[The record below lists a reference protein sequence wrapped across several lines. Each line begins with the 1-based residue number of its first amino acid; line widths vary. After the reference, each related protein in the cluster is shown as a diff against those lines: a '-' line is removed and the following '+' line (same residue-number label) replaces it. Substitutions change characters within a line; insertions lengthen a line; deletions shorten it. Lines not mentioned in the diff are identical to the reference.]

1 MIDESILKDMNEKV
15 SNSYIRESN
24 RLQQAQ
30 SQLLKCIIARE
41 EKGKYVPAFNAG
53 VADHIKEF
61 TDAESRVANIEGDIN
76 EIVGLVG
83 EFKTVDALRNALYRT
98 RRQIESAER
107 EARIAISKASI
118 SEGESALEN
127 PQVQKVLDNRD
138 KVRAETGASL
148 KDLEFRVGKINTI
161 LNKYQ

>member
-1 MIDESILKDMNEKV
+1 MINEDILKSANEKLA
-15 SNSYIRESN
+15 NAYIREAN

-30 SQLLKCIIARE
+30 SQLLNCIIARE
-41 EKGKYVPAFNAG
+41 EKGKYVPAFSPD
-53 VADHIKEF
+53 VADYIKEF

-76 EIVGLVG
+76 EIVGLIG

-98 RRQIESAER
+98 RRMIESAER

-118 SEGESALEN
+118 SEGEGALEN
-127 PQVQKVLDNRD
+127 PQVQKVLDARD
-138 KVRAETGASL
+138 KVRAETGTIL

-161 LNKYQ
+161 SDKF